1 MSQKHLAVIAMCA
14 LSLYVGFSFMAE
26 LRASA
31 QPDILSQHIRA
42 TAIRGETIARA
53 LDLLTSE
60 YSIPVGIELADPK
73 RNPDRKI
80 DLDLPETTVK
90 EFLDSVVSKDPRYT
104 WKLEGDVIHVWP
116 LADRDHLLKT
126 LLDTKISHFAVADGS
141 NRYRIHNDIMDL
153 PEIKTKLI
161 IADVTPMIFL
171 NFSSMARLQKGVV
184 FEESDLTLRELLD
197 RLAQKTNVNRWIIR
211 RWGDNNE
218 FISLS
223 S

>member
-1 MSQKHLAVIAMCA
+1 
-14 LSLYVGFSFMAE
+14 
-26 LRASA
+26 
-31 QPDILSQHIRA
+31 
-42 TAIRGETIARA
+42 
-53 LDLLTSE
+53 
-60 YSIPVGIELADPK
+60 
-73 RNPDRKI
+73 
-80 DLDLPETTVK
+80 
-90 EFLDSVVSKDPRYT
+90 
-104 WKLEGDVIHVWP
+104 
-116 LADRDHLLKT
+116 
-126 LLDTKISHFAVADGS
+126 
-141 NRYRIHNDIMDL
+141 MDL